1 VSPTR
6 RSTRRSLARRRVPRA
21 AALALLLA
29 SATACANDVPEAN
42 LGRGLLPEHITTQGG
57 VVQSLWN
64 GAWIA
69 ALATG
74 VVVIALIVWACLF
87 HTKRRAKAELP
98 PQVRYNLPI
107 EMLYT
112 LVPLVM
118 VSVFFFFTAR
128 DSEAITKVSANPDLT
143 VKVEAFQWSW
153 RFTTTTADGKTSKPV
168 TGMPV
173 SDFKQGPQLVL
184 PAGKKIVFDLNSDD
198 VIHSFWVPDF
208 LFKRDIIPGI
218 PADSPGR
225 KFEVTTL
232 ESAAGRV
239 YAGRCAELCGVDHSR
254 MLFSV
259 KIVTPAEFD
268 QYIATN
274 QAGSAQ

>member
-1 VSPTR
+1 M
-6 RSTRRSLARRRVPRA
+6 PRA

-29 SATACANDVPEAN
+29 TATACANDVPEAN
-42 LGRGLLPEHITTQGG
+42 WSRGLLPDHITEEAG

-74 VVVIALIVWACLF
+74 AVVIVLILWASFF
-87 HTKRRAKAELP
+87 HRKRRAKAELP

-112 LVPLVM
+112 LIPLVM

-128 DSEAITKVSANPDLT
+128 DSEVLSKVDGDAT
-143 VKVEAFQWSW
+143 VKVKVEAYQWSW
-153 RFTTTTADGKTSKPV
+153 RFTTTVNGKTLPPV
-168 TGMPV
+168 AGVPV
-173 SDFKQGPQLVL
+173 NDFHQGPQLVL
-184 PAGKKIVFDLNSDD
+184 PTKTKVEFDLSTDD
-198 VIHSFWVPDF
+198 VIHSFWVPEF
-208 LFKRDIIPGI
+208 LFKRDVIPGI
-218 PADSPGR
+218 PEDNPGR
-225 KFEVTTL
+225 KFQINTL
-232 ESAAGRV
+232 DRTGV
-239 YAGRCAELCGVDHSR
+239 FAGRCAELCGVDHSR

-259 KIVTPAEFD
+259 KLVDKPDWD
-268 QYIATN
+268 QYLATQ

>member
-1 VSPTR
+1 MSPTR
-6 RSTRRSLARRRVPRA
+6 RTTRRSLARRRVPRA

-29 SATACANDVPEAN
+29 TATACANDVPEADWS
-42 LGRGLLPEHITTQGG
+42 RGLLPGHITEEGS

-74 VVVIALIVWACLF
+74 AVVIVLIVWASIF
-87 HTKRRAKAELP
+87 HRKRRAKAELP

-112 LVPLVM
+112 LIPLVM

-128 DSEAITKVSANPDLT
+128 DSERLAQVSGDAT
-143 VKVEAFQWSW
+143 VKVKVEAYQWSW
-153 RFTTTTADGKTSKPV
+153 RFTTTVNGKTLP
-168 TGMPV
+168 PV
-173 SDFKQGPQLVL
+173 SGVPVSEYTKGPQLVL
-184 PAGKKIVFDLNSDD
+184 PAKTKVEFDLQSDD
-198 VIHSFWVPDF
+198 VIHSFWVPEF
-208 LFKRDIIPGI
+208 LFKRDVIPGI
-218 PADSPGR
+218 PEDNPGR
-225 KFEVTTL
+225 KFEITTL
-232 ESAAGRV
+232 DRTGV
-239 YAGRCAELCGVDHSR
+239 FAGRCAELCGVDHSR

-259 KIVTPAEFD
+259 KLVPQAEFD
-268 QYIATN
+268 QYIATQ

>member
-1 VSPTR
+1 
-6 RSTRRSLARRRVPRA
+6 VPRA

-29 SATACANDVPEAN
+29 TATACANDVPEADWS
-42 LGRGLLPEHITTQGG
+42 RGLLPDHITEQGEI
-57 VVQSLWN
+57 VQNLWN

-74 VVVIALIVWACLF
+74 AVVIGLIIWACIF
-87 HTKRRAKAELP
+87 HRKRRAKAELP

-112 LVPLVM
+112 LIPLVM

-128 DSEAITKVSANPDLT
+128 DSEALAKVDGDAPVK

-153 RFTTTTADGKTSKPV
+153 RFTTTVSGKGTKPV
-168 TGMPV
+168 AGVPV
-173 SDFKQGPQLVL
+173 SDYKQGPQLVL
-184 PAGKKIVFDLNSDD
+184 PVNTKVEFDLQTDD
-198 VIHSFWVPDF
+198 VIHSFWVPEF
-208 LFKRDIIPGI
+208 LFKRDVIPGI
-218 PADSPGR
+218 PEGDPGR
-225 KFEVTTL
+225 KFQITTL
-232 ESAAGRV
+232 NKPGV

-259 KIVTPAEFD
+259 KLVPQAEFD
-268 QYIATN
+268 QYVATN

>member
-1 VSPTR
+1 M
-6 RSTRRSLARRRVPRA
+6 
-21 AALALLLA
+21 
-29 SATACANDVPEAN
+29 
-42 LGRGLLPEHITTQGG
+42 
-57 VVQSLWN
+57 VQNLWN

-74 VVVIALIVWACLF
+74 AVVIILILWAAIF
-87 HTKRRAKAELP
+87 HRKSRAKADLP
-98 PQVRYNLPI
+98 PQVRYNMPI

-128 DSEAITKVSANPDLT
+128 DSEVLTKVDGQAPVK

-153 RFTTTTADGKTSKPV
+153 RFTTTVNGKTLPPV
-168 TGMPV
+168 AGTPV

-184 PAGKKIVFDLNSDD
+184 PQGTKVEFDLTTDD
-198 VIHSFWVPDF
+198 VIHSFWVPAF
-208 LFKRDIIPGI
+208 LFKRDVIPGL
-218 PADSPGR
+218 AENNPGR
-225 KFEVTTL
+225 KFEITTL
-232 ESAAGRV
+232 KKTGV

-259 KIVTPAEFD
+259 KLVNAND
-268 QYIATN
+268 WNQYIATQA

>member
-1 VSPTR
+1 MSPTR

-74 VVVIALIVWACLF
+74 FVVIALIVWACMF
-87 HTKRRAKAELP
+87 HTKRKAKAELP

-128 DSEAITKVSANPDLT
+128 DSEVLTADSKNPDVT
-143 VKVEAFQWSW
+143 VNVEAFQWSW
-153 RFTTTTADGKTSKPV
+153 RFTTTVQGKQTTPV
-168 TGMPV
+168 TGVPV
-173 SDFKQGPQLVL
+173 SDYTQGPQLVL
-184 PAGKKIVFDLNSDD
+184 PVKKKIRFELNSDD
-198 VIHSFWVPDF
+198 VIHSFWVPEM
-208 LFKRDIIPGI
+208 LFKRDVIPGI
-218 PADSPGR
+218 PEDSPGR
-225 KFEVTTL
+225 FFEIDTL
-232 ESAAGRV
+232 DKPGV

-259 KIVTPAEFD
+259 KLVSQEEFD
-268 QYIATN
+268 RYIASN